1 MEKNQMTEL
10 TFHTKDVT
18 PEVHSKL
25 YWAISDSLNMIQR
38 TLRHITRNL
47 ESLLLGFFLP
57 VMILLLFVYVFGGA
71 LETGDAAYINYV
83 VPGIIILAAGYGA
96 ARTAESVSA
105 DMAVGLIDRF
115 RTLPILSSSVLTG
128 HVVTSVV
135 RNLLSTGLVIGVA
148 LLIGFRPSA
157 SPGAWLAAL
166 GILVLYILAIS
177 WLGVI
182 VGLVA
187 SSADG
192 ASAFSFFVLF
202 LPYVSSAFV
211 PTETMPKALHFI
223 AENQPYTH
231 VIETIRALTIGG
243 PLGSHGWLALVWTAG
258 ITIVSYA
265 IALYL
270 FKRKA

>member
-1 MEKNQMTEL
+1 
-10 TFHTKDVT
+10 
-18 PEVHSKL
+18 
-25 YWAISDSLNMIQR
+25 
-38 TLRHITRNL
+38 
-47 ESLLLGFFLP
+47 
-57 VMILLLFVYVFGGA
+57 
-71 LETGDAAYINYV
+71 

-96 ARTAESVSA
+96 ARTAESVSM
-105 DMAVGLIDRF
+105 DMTVGLIDRF

-148 LLIGFRPSA
+148 LWIGFRPTA
-157 SPGAWLAAL
+157 GPLGWLAAL

-177 WLGVI
+177 WPGVI
-182 VGLVA
+182 VGLIA
-187 SSADG
+187 SSTEG

-231 VIETIRALTIGG
+231 VIETIRALTTGNQM
-243 PLGSHGWLALVWTAG
+243 GSHGWLALAWTGG
-258 ITIVSYA
+258 ITLVSYA
-265 IALYL
+265 LAIYL
-270 FKRKA
+270 FKRKSTR

>member
-1 MEKNQMTEL
+1 MDEL
-10 TFHTKDVT
+10 TYKVGSAA
-18 PEVHSKL
+18 PEGHSRL
-25 YWAISDSLNMIQR
+25 YWAVSDSLTMIQR
-38 TLRHITRNL
+38 TMRHITRNL
-47 ESLLLGFFLP
+47 ESLLLGVFLP

-71 LETGDAAYINYV
+71 IDTGDRAYINYV
-83 VPGIIILAAGYGA
+83 VPGIIILSAGYGA
-96 ARTAESVSA
+96 ARTAESVSR
-105 DMAVGLIDRF
+105 DMTVGLIDRF
-115 RTLPILSSSVLTG
+115 RSLPILSASVLTG

-135 RNLLSTGLVIGVA
+135 RNLFSTLLVIVVA
-148 LLIGFRPSA
+148 LLIGFRPA
-157 SPGAWLAAL
+157 ADPLEWLAAL

-187 SSADG
+187 SSTDG

-231 VIETIRALTIGG
+231 VIETIRALTTGSPI
-243 PLGSHGWLALVWTAG
+243 GSHGLLALAWTGG
-258 ITIVSYA
+258 ITVVSYA
-265 IALYL
+265 LAAYL
-270 FKRKA
+270 FKRKE